1 MALPSSLYGVPLL
14 SLISVENQKLNFQRK
29 NQKALRADTYKNIKE
44 ATESLQQELAPREDG
59 VFQDDHQS
67 ASVGRKILSSSFPG
81 SPRWYNAKF
90 QDGMAICREYRKP
103 DFFIT
108 MTCNTNWPE
117 IQNGLKM
124 GQTAQDRPDLVA
136 RVFKLK
142 KDQLMQDLKSGGV
155 IGKVVA
161 HMHVVEFQKRGLPH
175 AHILIIIADK
185 DRAMTPEMVDSVI
198 SAELPP
204 SPEDADSPSEA
215 DQRKRLYDIVLSSM
229 VHGPCG
235 AANPK
240 SPCMVG
246 ALRTTQKISKGK
258 QQ

>member
-1 MALPSSLYGVPLL
+1 
-14 SLISVENQKLNFQRK
+14 
-29 NQKALRADTYKNIKE
+29 
-44 ATESLQQELAPREDG
+44 
-59 VFQDDHQS
+59 
-67 ASVGRKILSSSFPG
+67 
-81 SPRWYNAKF
+81 
-90 QDGMAICREYRKP
+90 
-103 DFFIT
+103 
-108 MTCNTNWPE
+108 
-117 IQNGLKM
+117 
-124 GQTAQDRPDLVA
+124 
-136 RVFKLK
+136 
-142 KDQLMQDLKSGGV
+142 MQDLKSGGV

-240 SPCMVG
+240 SPCMEDGRCTKNYPKDFQRKTTVDTDNNYATYRRRAPEDG
-246 ALRTTQKISKGK
+246 GQQAMCKKTNTIIDNRMIVPYCPFLSLRYNCHINFEFCTSP
-258 QQ
+258 